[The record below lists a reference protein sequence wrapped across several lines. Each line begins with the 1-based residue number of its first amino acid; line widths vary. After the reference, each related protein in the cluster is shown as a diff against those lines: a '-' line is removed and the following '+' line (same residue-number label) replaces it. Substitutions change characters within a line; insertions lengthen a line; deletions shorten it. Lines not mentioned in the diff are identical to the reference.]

1 MILFHSIYRF
11 QSILFTWQ
19 NHPGD
24 RPTFDQ
30 LVKVLASHY
39 QQHMNAE
46 HDYFVLE
53 EPVTAEPDYANAKA
67 YHSGDAIDN
76 VEHVYMDLDFEST
89 QNKPKY
95 MNASVIVQT
104 SPIEPSDDVEKIEP
118 LDYEVPVPNTVLNSP
133 HQLAEQECKKSTS
146 TNIHPQSTTPNDV
159 PSYSDECL
167 YYNVES
173 PQVMVPSYSDE
184 RLYYNVVESPQV

>member
-1 MILFHSIYRF
+1 MISFHPIYRYK
-11 QSILFTWQ
+11 SILFTWQ
-19 NHPGD
+19 YHPGD

-39 QQHMNAE
+39 QQHMNTE
-46 HDYFVLE
+46 HEYFVLE

-104 SPIEPSDDVEKIEP
+104 SPTEPYDDVEKMEP

-133 HQLAEQECKKSTS
+133 HQLAEQEYKMSTS
-146 TNIHPQSTTPNDV
+146 TKIHPKSTTPNDV
-159 PSYSDECL
+159 L
-167 YYNVES
+167 
-173 PQVMVPSYSDE
+173 SYSDE
-184 RLYYNVVESPQV
+184 RLYYNVVESQEIV